1 MQQDFSHPVLDETGT
16 GAGSVGEA
24 GAREK
29 RAFLCSTGPRI
40 AWGFREPFHL
50 GGDAPD
56 PVSSGWGCACALGP
70 RGRVLHPVPL
80 FDVAPPVVQ
89 RGIGCGVEGAEQGFN
104 GHFREGAG
112 DSAPEVADGF
122 IGAGGAFQGGG
133 HLRE

>member
-1 MQQDFSHPVLDETGT
+1 MQQDFSHPVLDETGP

-40 AWGFREPFHL
+40 AWAFRQPFQL
-50 GGDAPD
+50 GGDAPAS
-56 PVSSGWGCACALGP
+56 VSSGWGWACALAP
-70 RGRVLHPVPL
+70 RGRALHAVPL
-80 FDVAPPVVQ
+80 VDVAPPIVQ
-89 RGIGCGVEGAEQGFN
+89 RGIGRGVERAEQGFD

-112 DSAPEVADGF
+112 DAIPEVADGF
-122 IGAGGAFQGGG
+122 TGAGGVFQGGG